1 MKQLFKRIWHQKE
14 TGNQYTCVGVLL
26 ENGEIHVICSDDQ
39 SKASS
44 WNINQDYEDTKIDG
58 KIMCFSP
65 DPVQYKCHL
74 FLAKV
79 EVAMDNEETENFDSD
94 NADEYGD
101 ELGSLEGSDPEQME
115 GGEGLNIET
124 GIAMTED
131 IVRKD
136 MDDFVNQSEN
146 N

>member
-1 MKQLFKRIWHQKE
+1 
-14 TGNQYTCVGVLL
+14 
-26 ENGEIHVICSDDQ
+26 
-39 SKASS
+39 
-44 WNINQDYEDTKIDG
+44 
-58 KIMCFSP
+58 
-65 DPVQYKCHL
+65 
-74 FLAKV
+74 
-79 EVAMDNEETENFDSD
+79 MDNEETENFDSD